1 MMYQEFVN
9 TSSSSL
15 LMSNNVFG
23 ATLTVLIIWD
33 LAWRGY
39 ALWKAGRNED
49 SAWFVALLIL
59 NTVGIL
65 PILYIYLFAKDA
77 KKK

>member
-1 MMYQEFVN
+1 MMYREFITTPAMPFITGN
-9 TSSSSL
+9 L
-15 LMSNNVFG
+15 FG
-23 ATLTVLIIWD
+23 VTMAVLIIWD

-65 PILYIYLFAKDA
+65 PILYIYIFS
-77 KKK
+77 KKKK